1 MTPDHRQRSVLVI
14 GKSQLALDESVAGLR
29 DLGYK
34 AQATN
39 DFFGDVAG
47 RFDVKEIDL
56 VVLGGQIPPS
66 RQAELREEIT
76 GINPQVTFVESLVGI
91 PGVIIN
97 QVRGA
102 FNADHRDPIRA
113 PTSAC
118 AGRSIRLTLADAAD
132 VKVTVWW
139 RTSVAPDLKSESL
152 SLLDDH
158 LPAGDHVVL
167 VPEHVPPARA
177 FATVQI
183 EAAFYA
189 LRISNAPPSAQD
201 TRDNVTSAADY
212 LEPATLGNPSLPTP
226 QRPRDLALLQE
237 TFPSGPRHETRGA

>member
-1 MTPDHRQRSVLVI
+1 MTPDRRQRSVLVI
-14 GKSQLALDESVAGLR
+14 GKSHLALDESVAGLR

-39 DFFGDVAG
+39 DIFGDVAG

-66 RQAELREEIT
+66 RKAELREDLA
-76 GINPQVTFVESLVGI
+76 GINPQVIFVESLVGI

-97 QVRGA
+97 QVQGA
-102 FNADHRDPIRA
+102 FNADHRDAIRA
-113 PTSAC
+113 PTSARD
-118 AGRSIRLTLADAAD
+118 GRSIRLTLADAAD

-139 RTSVAPDLKSESL
+139 RTSVAPPDPKSESL
-152 SLLDDH
+152 SLLDDQ
-158 LPAGDHVVL
+158 LLAGDHVVL
-167 VPEHVPPARA
+167 VPEHVPSISA

-189 LRISNAPPSAQD
+189 FRIASAPPGG
-201 TRDNVTSAADY
+201 
-212 LEPATLGNPSLPTP
+212 L
-226 QRPRDLALLQE
+226 
-237 TFPSGPRHETRGA
+237 

>member
-29 DLGYK
+29 NLGYK

-39 DFFGDVAG
+39 DFCGDIAG
-47 RFDVKEIDL
+47 RFDVKEIDV
-56 VVLGGQIPPS
+56 VVLGGQVPPS
-66 RQAELREEIT
+66 RKAELQEEIAA
-76 GINPQVTFVESLVGI
+76 INPQVIFVQSLVGI

-97 QVRGA
+97 QVQGA

-118 AGRSIRLTLADAAD
+118 DGHSIRLTLAEAAN

-139 RTSVAPDLKSESL
+139 RTSVAPPDPKSESL

-167 VPEHVPPARA
+167 VPKHVPPNSA

-183 EAAFYA
+183 EATFYA
-189 LRISNAPPSAQD
+189 FRIDGQRNESGAADPPS
-201 TRDNVTSAADY
+201 THRRSASFAPDAAAPAGDR
-212 LEPATLGNPSLPTP
+212 EPRVRTDSTEK
-226 QRPRDLALLQE
+226 RR
-237 TFPSGPRHETRGA
+237 

>member
-1 MTPDHRQRSVLVI
+1 MTPDDLQRSVLVI

-56 VVLGGQIPPS
+56 VVLGGQVPPS
-66 RQAELREEIT
+66 RKAELQEEIAA
-76 GINPQVTFVESLVGI
+76 INPQVIFVQSLVGI

-97 QVRGA
+97 QVQGA
-102 FNADHRDPIRA
+102 FNADQRDPIRA
-113 PTSAC
+113 PTSARD
-118 AGRSIRLTLADAAD
+118 GRSIRLTLADAAD

-139 RTSVAPDLKSESL
+139 RTSVAPPDPKSESL
-152 SLLDDH
+152 SLLDDQ
-158 LPAGDHVVL
+158 LPAGNHVVV
-167 VPEHVPPARA
+167 VPQHVPPASA

-183 EAAFYA
+183 AAVFYA
-189 LRISNAPPSAQD
+189 FRIANAPPGGPESAPPGG
-201 TRDNVTSAADY
+201 T
-212 LEPATLGNPSLPTP
+212 
-226 QRPRDLALLQE
+226 
-237 TFPSGPRHETRGA
+237 